1 MMKAVFRGARG
12 VLLMLS
18 LLMVNGAVGNAA
30 DTASINEEALR
41 RSIGQMIV
49 VGFYGINNT
58 DAGFHHVMEDLER
71 GLIGGVLFL
80 ARNVQSKLDL
90 ETMVREVRQ
99 CNCSF
104 TPLIAVDEEGGIIE
118 RLGERYGFRHTPSPA
133 DIGRS
138 SEENARSEY
147 ERLAQKLSYGLDTGL
162 YVNSAI
168 LEGVTSGEIKRSSV
182 EKSEQRIKSFKYS
195 LRNNLSPEQSPT
207 RVRK

>member
-1 MMKAVFRGARG
+1 MKALFREARG

-18 LLMVNGAVGNAA
+18 LLIVTGAVGDAA

-41 RSIGQMIV
+41 RSVGQMIV

-58 DAGFHHVMEDLER
+58 DLGFHHVMEDLER

-99 CNCSF
+99 CNCPF

-147 ERLAQKLSYGLDTGL
+147 ERLAQKLSDIGF
-162 YVNSAI
+162 NM
-168 LEGVTSGEIKRSSV
+168 
-182 EKSEQRIKSFKYS
+182 
-195 LRNNLSPEQSPT
+195 NLAPVVDLNTNPRTQS
-207 RVRK
+207 